1 MAVRLA
7 WIASKNLN
15 EGKTAKILT
24 FVGAAHVKGIR
35 DLLKNPL
42 QIRDTMRYFNL
53 SFAEPTLIR
62 RVAVQVT

>member
-7 WIASKNLN
+7 WITSKNLN

-24 FVGAAHVKGIR
+24 FVGAAHVEGIR
-35 DLLKNPL
+35 DLLRRPL
-42 QIRDTMRYFNL
+42 QLREMMRHFNL
-53 SFAEPTLIR
+53 SFTEPTLIR